1 MTPNEKYL
9 PDEKDNSPVDLW
21 VDQINDRKL
30 DAAAYKSVHGTNS
43 LDVDI
48 NSKEFMDECFKEA
61 PYCEEILDFF
71 AERNQ
76 EVLDEESLK
85 PYYNNMLKEMG
96 DGYIDNLI
104 ED

>member
-30 DAAAYKSVHGTNS
+30 DAASYKAVHGPNS
-43 LDVDI
+43 LDTDI
-48 NSKEFMDECFKEA
+48 NSKDFMDECFKDA
-61 PYCEEILDFF
+61 PYCDQILDFF
-71 AERNQ
+71 EERNQ
-76 EVLDEESLK
+76 EMLDELAKK
-85 PYYNNMLKEMG
+85 PYYHNMLKEMG